1 MSVQNFAAKQA
12 EAALGH
18 DDRNL
23 VTQTDISNPDRDGGK
38 YADPSGEKML
48 ALTWMGKND
57 VRVQTVSKPRI
68 VENHDVLVRVTGS
81 TVCGSD
87 VHLLHG
93 VIVQTEKGDILGHEF
108 CGIVEAVGSAVQE
121 RKVGDRV
128 VNSFCV
134 SCGNCRFC
142 KQKLTTMCD
151 KTNANKVQEMLYG
164 EKLGGIFGYSHFVGG
179 YAGGQADVPFEK
191 GLYLSDVLPTSY
203 HSVTYT
209 GVKEGDTVA
218 IWGLGPIGF
227 MACAWAFSKGAKRV
241 FGIDNNWRTDFAK
254 QKIPGLET
262 INYEALGNQTIP
274 AKLHELVPGGL
285 DVCIEAS
292 GGEYAKSW
300 THKLELMSGMEQDTS
315 EMINEAI
322 YSTRKFG
329 RVGII
334 SDYVGFTNHFNVGA
348 LMERGITL
356 VGCDW
361 DELLEKVES
370 GEVDPTIM
378 VTHRL
383 SIEDIAKAYY
393 MQEQRKGG
401 LLKCFVQTRF
411 SEPRAEGTPEL
422 KKL

>member
-1 MSVQNFAAKQA
+1 M
-12 EAALGH
+12 
-18 DDRNL
+18 
-23 VTQTDISNPDRDGGK
+23 
-38 YADPSGEKML
+38 
-48 ALTWMGKND
+48 
-57 VRVQTVSKPRI
+57 
-68 VENHDVLVRVTGS
+68 
-81 TVCGSD
+81 
-87 VHLLHG
+87 HLLHG

-179 YAGGQADVPFEK
+179 YAGGQAEYVRVPFGDQNLLKLPDSVPFEK
-191 GLYLSDVLPTSY
+191 GRSTAQRSCVGFADFRSGLYLSDVLPTSY

-334 SDYVGFTNHFNVGA
+334 SDYVGCKYTQPN
-348 LMERGITL
+348 
-356 VGCDW
+356 
-361 DELLEKVES
+361 
-370 GEVDPTIM
+370 
-378 VTHRL
+378 L
-383 SIEDIAKAYY
+383 SDF
-393 MQEQRKGG
+393 
-401 LLKCFVQTRF
+401 C
-411 SEPRAEGTPEL
+411 
-422 KKL
+422 